1 MNHPS
6 RILVSAVAVLF
17 VVAQASFGGPGD
29 QLKVYFV
36 GGYEAA
42 NRIDDD
48 TWYGKRRTDFTG
60 QNVVVFPN
68 RYCLTPERFLKL
80 VQNADI
86 LYYSG
91 HFGTPKVLPNTQVLQ
106 LKPAD
111 ADKLPS
117 GFVEAGD
124 VRTALQNKRGPRL
137 VIVNGCH
144 SSDMGNS
151 AVPADNL
158 MPSAFGISR
167 STQGKAYLGWQKLA
181 VGFVGD
187 DQMGKFLDA
196 WTTPDSEGNYPTLL
210 EAKGKAGIANLDI
223 IGDQSLRYNVPFLLS
238 STDPKSRNNKPLR
251 MNWQLTDANKAVAT
265 LDFGADYEKEFKK
278 MGFDRKMK
286 LNFVREKDAFVL
298 RDEQFGKFMVKLAEE
313 MAAGLGGLFED
324 KPNAIKATATVR
336 EVSIIARADGENL
349 RFNIKVNISGT
360 VTRPKMPPKTQE
372 FIKGTFEMIAKPVQ
386 PTPRVPS

>member
-1 MNHPS
+1 MINAA
-6 RILVSAVAVLF
+6 RIFASAVAVLL
-17 VVAQASFGGPGD
+17 VTGHGSVAGPGD

-42 NRIDDD
+42 NRVDDD
-48 TWYGKRRTDFTG
+48 AWYGKRKTDFSG

-68 RYCLTPERFLKL
+68 RNCLTPERFLKL

-91 HFGTPKVLPNTQVLQ
+91 HFGTPKDMPNNQVFL

-111 ADKLPS
+111 PDKRPS
-117 GFVEAGD
+117 AFVTAGD
-124 VRTALQNKRGPRL
+124 IRTALQSKRGPRL

-151 AVPADNL
+151 AVPAGNL
-158 MPSAFGISR
+158 MPSGFGISKN
-167 STQGKAYLGWQKLA
+167 TQGRAYLGWQKLA

-210 EAKGKAGIANLDI
+210 ESKAKAGITNLDI
-223 IGDQSLRYNVPFLLS
+223 IGDQTLRYRVPFLLGS
-238 STDPKSRNNKPLR
+238 IDPKSKNSKPMR
-251 MNWQLTDANKAVAT
+251 MDWRLLDENKAVAT
-265 LDFGADYEKEFKK
+265 LDFGADYEKDFKK
-278 MGFDRKMK
+278 MGFDRRMK
-286 LNFVREKDAFVL
+286 LTFVREKDTFVL
-298 RDEQFGKFMVKLAEE
+298 RDDQFVKFMVKLGED

-349 RFNIKVNISGT
+349 RFSMKVNISGT

-372 FIKGTFEMIAKPVQ
+372 FMKGTFEMIAKPFQ